1 MSNDTQADLPSADLI
16 ADLTV
21 DTTAE
26 PTSEDSIA
34 ADSALADSA
43 PAEQAAAPIET
54 GEAPATGETAS
65 TAETAGTADAAAVA
79 QAAETAEAAGSAEVP
94 EGAGAAAVAEEDD
107 LDSHRFECRSC
118 GYVYDPGEGVKKL
131 GIPQGTPFFELDAA
145 SFRCPVCRSKVGAFK
160 DIGPRNKPS
169 GFEENLNFG
178 LGVNRLTPGQKNV
191 LIFGGFAL
199 AIAFFLSLYS
209 LR

>member
-1 MSNDTQADLPSADLI
+1 MSSETEAGSSDPADPISAVP
-16 ADLTV
+16 AG
-21 DTTAE
+21 E
-26 PTSEDSIA
+26 P
-34 ADSALADSA
+34 
-43 PAEQAAAPIET
+43 QAAH
-54 GEAPATGETAS
+54 S
-65 TAETAGTADAAAVA
+65 AEEAGTLAS
-79 QAAETAEAAGSAEVP
+79 EEAAPDAPSSEPA
-94 EGAGAAAVAEEDD
+94 DD
-107 LDSHRFECRSC
+107 PDTHRFECRSC
-118 GYVYDPGEGVKKL
+118 GYVYDPAEGVKKL
-131 GIPQGTPFFELDAA
+131 AIEPGTPFSALDPRR
-145 SFRCPVCRSKVGAFK
+145 FRCPVCRSPVAAFK

>member
-1 MSNDTQADLPSADLI
+1 MSSDTPPESPADPEGSAKASTSPLEAERGSELPVEAG
-16 ADLTV
+16 
-21 DTTAE
+21 
-26 PTSEDSIA
+26 TS
-34 ADSALADSA
+34 LADES
-43 PAEQAAAPIET
+43 T
-54 GEAPATGETAS
+54 TEA
-65 TAETAGTADAAAVA
+65 
-79 QAAETAEAAGSAEVP
+79 AAGSAAGTAVQSTGVVTTESAAEAALIPGESV
-94 EGAGAAAVAEEDD
+94 AGAAAEAPESDPD
-107 LDSHRFECRSC
+107 THRFECRSC
-118 GYVYDPGEGVKKL
+118 GFVYDPEEGVRKL
-131 GIPQGTPFFELDAA
+131 GIGAGTPFVALDPA
-145 SFRCPVCRSKVGAFK
+145 SFRCPVCRSRVGAFK

>member
-1 MSNDTQADLPSADLI
+1 MSSDTQADLPSADLPPE
-16 ADLTV
+16 T
-21 DTTAE
+21 
-26 PTSEDSIA
+26 P
-34 ADSALADSA
+34 
-43 PAEQAAAPIET
+43 EQATVE
-54 GEAPATGETAS
+54 S
-65 TAETAGTADAAAVA
+65 TESD
-79 QAAETAEAAGSAEVP
+79 
-94 EGAGAAAVAEEDD
+94 AVAELQTQELEAED

-118 GYVYDPGEGVKKL
+118 GFVYDPGEGVRKL
-131 GIPQGTPFFELDAA
+131 GIEPGTPFLAVDAA
-145 SFRCPVCRSKVGAFK
+145 TFRCPVCRSRVGAFK

-191 LIFGGFAL
+191 LIFGSFAL